1 MVEQTSKNQAWT
13 GAIHG
18 FKATS
23 KALGGLETTFNVFVP
38 KTNAGSAKF
47 PVLYYLAGL
56 TCTPDTGAQK
66 GGFLRDAAEQGE
78 RNHARLHHSD

>member
-23 KALGGLETTFNVFVP
+23 KALGGLETTFNVFIP
-38 KTNAGSAKF
+38 KTSGSTKF

-66 GGFLRDAAEQGE
+66 GGFLRDAAEQGKP
-78 RNHARLHHSD
+78 RHSAA